1 MPIAVIQHQGQ
12 MTSDGEGVGH
22 YICDVKSKDKDM
34 WFQTNDNQIPVSISA
49 NEVTQSPVVVLYKK
63 K

>member
-1 MPIAVIQHQGQ
+1 